1 MKKKKDKPEQPTG
14 KANNVIVLNPPEKAP
29 PRSVNERVSLFF
41 QKRYQSLAEKNYL
54 VIQAK
59 AKKAQIE
66 ESILQ
71 IVFQRGLSSYTPRPN
86 LTREQYAMNRVN
98 SFIAG
103 GITLIED
110 SDLLPIHE
118 AGGADR
124 PHIVVAGNA
133 FHIVDNKGSIVHTVN
148 SEAEARAH
156 LSHNFQKYVKEEFVA
171 EAGSFDVNE
180 SVRGTVKAKRPGTGG
195 AARPHVKKET
205 DPYNPNKV
213 TYVVYNSKGV
223 QKLKTQDEKQAY
235 DHLRANYQKYLREG
249 LSRKD
254 PRSRF
259 EGTNSLVKIYKKDT
273 PGEDVKEEKMK
284 GDDPCWSGYEMVGH
298 KKKSGRKVPNCV
310 PRNEETSAE
319 KKYHVQYDIYHRN
332 REKPLYTNTRV
343 MRATHEK
350 QAIERLRRLIGGSN
364 HRIVKTEEN

>member
-14 KANNVIVLNPPEKAP
+14 KANNIIVLNPPEKVP

-59 AKKAQIE
+59 AEKAQIE

-71 IVFQRGLSSYTPRPN
+71 TVFQRGLSSYTARPE

-103 GITLIED
+103 GIALIED

-118 AGGADR
+118 AVMGGAAR
-124 PHIVVAGNA
+124 PHILRVKNPYGAGA
-133 FHIVDNKGSIVHTVN
+133 SFHVVDNRGNVVHTVN
-148 SEAEARAH
+148 SENEARVH
-156 LSHNFQKYVKEEFVA
+156 LARNYQKYVKEEFV
-171 EAGSFDVNE
+171 DE